1 MDTNLYWFFGENC
14 DLNGWVKV
22 FASKELVFETTRFV
36 LKIIGYSHQIEI
48 TKDKITTT
56 EIMASKIPPLLIEQS
71 ININL
76 QKGFEEKLQNAG
88 VKVEK
93 YDYFKVQEFLKS
105 PDCFAYLFDKDCWT
119 AISWSITKPKAMFKT
134 MHTYP
139 ELNLTV
145 FSYSSYLL

>member
-1 MDTNLYWFFGENC
+1 MDTDLYWFFGENC
-14 DLNGWVKV
+14 DLRDWVKV
-22 FASKELVFETTRFV
+22 FASKELVFGTTRFV

-48 TKDKITTT
+48 TQNQITTT
-56 EIMASKIPPLLIEQS
+56 EIMASKIPLQIIEQA
-71 ININL
+71 IKIKL
-76 QKGFEEKLQNAG
+76 QKGFEKESQSGA

-93 YDYFKVQEFLKS
+93 YDHFKAKEFLKT

-119 AISWSITKPKAMFKT
+119 AISWSIAKSEINFKT

-145 FSYSSYLL
+145 FSHSSYLL